1 MRVANDV
8 RHYGRLSLI
17 SMMVTVIAITV
28 NHLYSLGASA
38 FVLGAALLLIPAALL
53 GRFTSTGSRL
63 ALIGY
68 VAMNLWMIVGFGL
81 VKGLWESTLRVF
93 LSTFLSSISTSF
105 PKPTFGPP
113 AMEMSGIAIFI
124 GSLFVL
130 YYLHKLLTATFEV
143 APSNP
148 GRSAFALAV
157 LLAAIMTAYVLT
169 TRDKWIAPPNGIVKI
184 GVIVPTEGPY
194 ALLGTSFVAA
204 VQMAVND
211 LSNTRYRYE
220 LVIRDSGPDP
230 AKAVAVIRDV
240 VRADNVQAIVGGVSL
255 IGQVTKPYATAARIP
270 HICVC
275 TVMSIGDGAYSFTHI
290 PSPQAEAV
298 LWVEEAQRRGIRKV
312 ALLTQDYPSINNHV
326 KALKVEAA
334 RAGMS
339 ITHAQTFAESVTD
352 FRSRIAAVASSRPDV
367 LYVEALNPAL
377 DRLGQQLS
385 DANVRHVASV
395 VSPSLSEKPE
405 LFEGSWYTDS
415 NLRDH
420 GFRERFEKRHPEA
433 RFATHMMPYAYDS
446 VNMIVEAFER
456 GENPAVYLRQL
467 ETYDGTAGRVT
478 KQPRTGNFKSVPA
491 VWTIR
496 NGRPALIAR

>member
-1 MRVANDV
+1 
-8 RHYGRLSLI
+8 
-17 SMMVTVIAITV
+17 
-28 NHLYSLGASA
+28 
-38 FVLGAALLLIPAALL
+38 
-53 GRFTSTGSRL
+53 
-63 ALIGY
+63 
-68 VAMNLWMIVGFGL
+68 
-81 VKGLWESTLRVF
+81 
-93 LSTFLSSISTSF
+93 
-105 PKPTFGPP
+105 
-113 AMEMSGIAIFI
+113 
-124 GSLFVL
+124 
-130 YYLHKLLTATFEV
+130 
-143 APSNP
+143 
-148 GRSAFALAV
+148 
-157 LLAAIMTAYVLT
+157 
-169 TRDKWIAPPNGIVKI
+169 
-184 GVIVPTEGPY
+184 
-194 ALLGTSFVAA
+194 
-204 VQMAVND
+204 
-211 LSNTRYRYE
+211 
-220 LVIRDSGPDP
+220 
-230 AKAVAVIRDV
+230 
-240 VRADNVQAIVGGVSL
+240 
-255 IGQVTKPYATAARIP
+255 
-270 HICVC
+270 
-275 TVMSIGDGAYSFTHI
+275 
-290 PSPQAEAV
+290 
-298 LWVEEAQRRGIRKV
+298 
-312 ALLTQDYPSINNHV
+312 V